1 MADIKTRNIRIA
13 NNQGAAESG
22 ALTVNVYSNAE
33 RVKRAAKILGICW
46 GLAVVTL
53 FIPLAHFILVPSFLL
68 AGPIM
73 AYMKYRV
80 VESVEGAQGK
90 CPTCK
95 MDINLPLDPGQRLP
109 MWTYCPPSN
118 DPIQLVED
126 PGGSR

>member
-80 VESVEGAQGK
+80 VESVEGAQGL
-90 CPTCK
+90 
-95 MDINLPLDPGQRLP
+95 LPAVQRP
-109 MWTYCPPSN
+109 HPARRGPRRQPVSE
-118 DPIQLVED
+118 Q
-126 PGGSR
+126 RR

>member
-1 MADIKTRNIRIA
+1 MADIETRSIRIA
-13 NNQGAAESG
+13 NSQGAAESG
-22 ALTVNVYSNAE
+22 ALTVNIYSKSE
-33 RVKRAAKILGICW
+33 RLKRAGKILGICW
-46 GLAVVTL
+46 GLALVTL

-73 AYMKYRV
+73 AFMRYRV
-80 VESVEGAQGK
+80 LESVEAAQGK

-95 MDINLPLDPGQRLP
+95 QDISLPLDAGQRLP

-126 PGGSR
+126 PDGSH